1 MNKQNNLRIIW
12 EILFRPDAYFKGIA
26 AGLPELRPFIVSY
39 GVPLVILAAAGR
51 MTRLMLLAQIDE
63 APLRGDQLS
72 GIFLITITAY
82 ALSVYLGSYFVSKLA
97 PAFKSESDRDKSMLI
112 IMLAYTPYMLAQ
124 ALSFLIPEL
133 NGELVLGL
141 IYTVVLFG
149 VGASHLLNTPI
160 SKVWGFTL
168 VSYFVIFSISFLSM
182 LLLTEMLI
190 FAR

>member
-26 AGLPELRPFIVSY
+26 VLLPELRPFIVSY

-51 MTRLMLLAQIDE
+51 MTRIMLLKEIEE
-63 APLRGDQLS
+63 APLQGDQLA
-72 GIFLITITAY
+72 GIFIITVIAY
-82 ALSVYLGSYFVSKLA
+82 ALSVYLGAFMVAKLA
-97 PAFKSESDRDKSMLI
+97 PAFKSEAHRDKSMLI
-112 IMLAYTPYMLAQ
+112 IILAYTPYLLAQ
-124 ALSFLIPEL
+124 ALSFVFPII
-133 NGELVLGL
+133 NGVLVLGL

-160 SKVWGFTL
+160 NKVWGFTL
-168 VSYFVIFSISFLSM
+168 VSYFVIFSISFLSI

>member
-12 EILFRPDAYFKGIA
+12 EVLLRPDKYFKGLA
-26 AGLPELRPFIVSY
+26 ARLPELRPFIVSY

-51 MTRLMLLAQIDE
+51 MTRIMLLMQLE
-63 APLRGDQLS
+63 ETPLRGEQLS
-72 GIFLITITAY
+72 GIFIITVIAY
-82 ALSVYLGSYFVSKLA
+82 ALSVYLGAFMVAKLA
-97 PAFKSESDRDKSMLI
+97 PAFKSEANRDKSMLI
-112 IMLAYTPYMLAQ
+112 IMLAYTPYLFAQ
-124 ALSFLIPEL
+124 ALSFIFPII

-168 VSYFVIFSISFLSM
+168 VSYFVIFSISYLSM
-182 LLLTEMLI
+182 RLLSEMLI